1 MSASQHYD
9 TVAFDVRDNA
19 TMLFFACTSDSGDIE
34 DYLLVMRAI
43 SDDFDAVIL
52 MEINEIQLPGTDIIR
67 EVTMSENM
75 LTISFREPLDELGG
89 EKELIVTYDGT
100 DENRAALETGAF
112 RVLGDKLSGGHA

>member
-19 TMLFFACTSDSGDIE
+19 TMLFFARTSDSGDIE

-52 MEINEIQLPGTDIIR
+52 MEINEVQLPGADIIR
-67 EVTMSENM
+67 EVAMSENM

-89 EKELIVTYDGT
+89 ETELIVTCDGT